1 MPHEI
6 LWGVRCRRTLTAIT
20 LAVVTMG
27 ALSACQTKI
36 GQAAAVEGAT
46 LSDSDL
52 SSYLKPGTGPYTD
65 QSNQRVVPKLLVL
78 TTWIRTELL
87 NAAIAEHGGA
97 ATTPELN
104 GARAAIEA
112 TNGTEQQA
120 EQSYTKYGYE
130 TKFGDLLFDE
140 TVRLV
145 VLVERLAKGASATQ
159 ALQALQQNSQVN
171 QAIGGAI
178 AKFTKKVELSPRY
191 GTWDP
196 AKVKVSDT
204 KSGAPDFV
212 KLGG

>member
-1 MPHEI
+1 M
-6 LWGVRCRRTLTAIT
+6 RCRRTLTAIT
-20 LAVVTMG
+20 LAVVAMG
-27 ALSACQTKI
+27 GLTACQTKI

-65 QSNQRVVPKLLVL
+65 QVEPAGRAQVARPDDLDP
-78 TTWIRTELL
+78 
-87 NAAIAEHGGA
+87 H
-97 ATTPELN
+97 
-104 GARAAIEA
+104 RAAQRRDRRA
-112 TNGTEQQA
+112 RRRRDDAGAQRRARGDRSHQRHRAAGRA
-120 EQSYTKYGYE
+120 ELAKYGYE

-159 ALQALQQNSQVN
+159 ALQALQQSSQVN